1 MKIDSSYYETID
13 QLEKMGV
20 ERDYIVGWIGGYME
34 NPEVEEQR
42 RNDAYSAGYED
53 GKGRQTTNA
62 ERWRAN

>member
-1 MKIDSSYYETID
+1 
-13 QLEKMGV
+13 
-20 ERDYIVGWIGGYME
+20 ME

-62 ERWRAN
+62 ERWKAN